1 MKVSVKMETKRRKNK
16 SNNNENHGIR
26 RELPIYTESCNFE
39 GYDASL
45 LMTETA
51 KLRNLITKR
60 GTLEIL
66 IPLCCST
73 KPVRYK
79 KFRETMKGVS
89 SKTLAYRLQ
98 ELEKGGILERRSY
111 NEIPPRVEYNL
122 TTKGQEL
129 VESIIALLQWMRK
142 WSLPQNPPVYRDSKQ
157 MRERKTIT
165 L

>member
-1 MKVSVKMETKRRKNK
+1 MS
-16 SNNNENHGIR
+16 
-26 RELPIYTESCNFE
+26 
-39 GYDASL
+39 
-45 LMTETA
+45 ETA

-73 KPVRYK
+73 EPVRYK
-79 KFRETMKGVS
+79 KFRETMKGIS

-98 ELEKGGILERRSY
+98 ELEKSGILERRSY

-129 VESIIALLQWMRK
+129 VESIIDLLQWMRK
-142 WSLPQNPPVYRDSKQ
+142 WSSSASAVGPLNR
-157 MRERKTIT
+157 
-165 L
+165 